1 MKTEVYS
8 WRVSPTR
15 KADLESEARR
25 EGTSVAELLEKIT
38 SDWLEQRRTSRNG
51 EEAEQAALRQRVLAT
66 VGTIRGGDPT
76 LASRAREV
84 VRERIIRKNA
94 EESRASPRPHYH
106 AGHRRDHTWWRPDS
120 SLQGPRGCP
129 RTNSPQTRRGIPCL
143 PPQSLTPAPSLPS

>member
-84 VRERIIRKNA
+84 VRERIARKHG
-94 EESRASPRPHYH
+94 EESRAS
-106 AGHRRDHTWWRPDS
+106 RRNH
-120 SLQGPRGCP
+120 
-129 RTNSPQTRRGIPCL
+129 
-143 PPQSLTPAPSLPS
+143 

>member
-84 VRERIIRKNA
+84 VREQIARKHA
-94 EESRASPRPHYH
+94 EESRAS
-106 AGHRRDHTWWRPDS
+106 RRNH
-120 SLQGPRGCP
+120 
-129 RTNSPQTRRGIPCL
+129 
-143 PPQSLTPAPSLPS
+143 